1 MNIKKRARAGDR
13 QALEILFRQFIPA
26 DEAIEDVAFLGERGL
41 FGLGT
46 HSFAAVTDRRV
57 ASLQLSM
64 FGRVT
69 YRDGYHEH
77 VNSSAVVQPSRS
89 HELIASVIAVLVWVA
104 VLYELVAVRKV
115 DGEWVRKPL
124 GHGPDLPDVLVIP
137 IVLGWVAISV
147 LFAPVVARL
156 LYRFSKSGLVL
167 NVRNGIPVYC
177 FTDRARMGRAN
188 HLASVA
194 TLARE
199 RRVPQ
204 GYAGGD
210 PVPMSAPSFTDAPS
224 RVPLWARW
232 SEHTCARVLGGV
244 VTVLAIVRSVA
255 APNLLGKVWDGT
267 WSPTLIQ
274 YLLPSLGLYVA
285 AAVLALA
292 VSQQIRAVATGWV
305 LGISL
310 AIGMQSLVG
319 LALSGMPAADGF
331 RYVAAYDAGY
341 WTVHGVGLV
350 IALVAIA
357 GWLLSPMPVRTSP
370 IEEELAI
377 APALSLWMTTG
388 GFAILVGT
396 LMPWA
401 GNHLWLWGTGHGM
414 AADEGYTPGSGRFFA
429 VFVLGTL
436 LGASI
441 PLAALGRRRRL
452 STPSVLAG
460 WSLALLMMLLT
471 INFEQGR
478 LAFGFLLAELGTV
491 VTLVGSVGL
500 LVAVPIRRRL
510 RSFAASHTVAAAW
523 PPPTV
528 HAD

>member
-13 QALEILFRQFIPA
+13 AALEVMFRQFIPA

-64 FGRVT
+64 LGRVT

-77 VNSSAVVQPSRS
+77 VNSSAVMQPSRT
-89 HELIASVIAVLVWVA
+89 HELMASAVALLLWVA
-104 VLYELVAVRKV
+104 VLYELVAVRV
-115 DGEWVRKPL
+115 GSGGTLVRKPF
-124 GHGPDLPDVLVIP
+124 GFGPIIPDLLVIP
-137 IVLGWVAISV
+137 IVAAWVGILV
-147 LFAPVVARL
+147 LFAPLAARL
-156 LYRFSKSGLVL
+156 LYRYAKSGLVL

-188 HLASVA
+188 QLASVA

-204 GYAGGD
+204 GAAGGGA
-210 PVPMSAPSFTDAPS
+210 APAPAPTFTNASP

-232 SEHTCARVLGGV
+232 SEHTCARTLGGV
-244 VTVLAIVRSVA
+244 VTVLAIIRSVA
-255 APNLLGKVWDGT
+255 APNLLGRIWDGA
-267 WSPTLIQ
+267 WSPTLVQ
-274 YLLPSLGLYVA
+274 YLPPTLALYVA

-292 VSQQIRAVATGWV
+292 ERQRVRAVATGWL

-310 AIGMQSLVG
+310 AIGVQSLVG
-319 LALSGMPAADGF
+319 LTLSGMPAADGF
-331 RYVAAYDAGY
+331 GYVAADDAGY
-341 WTVHGVGLV
+341 WFVHVVGIV
-350 IALVAIA
+350 IALAAVA
-357 GWLLSPMPVRTSP
+357 GWVLSPMAVRTSP
-370 IEEELAI
+370 VEEEVAL

-388 GFAILVGT
+388 GFAILIGT

-401 GNHLWLWGTGHGM
+401 DHLWLWGTG
-414 AADEGYTPGSGRFFA
+414 DEMGAGGVYRLGTAQLLPLFA
-429 VFVLGTL
+429 VGTL
-436 LGASI
+436 LGVGI

-460 WSLALLMMLLT
+460 WSVAILMMLVT
-471 INFEQGR
+471 IQLEQGSME
-478 LAFGFLLAELGTV
+478 LGFLLAELGAV
-491 VTLVGSVGL
+491 VTMIGSIGL
-500 LVAVPIRRRL
+500 LVALPIRRRL
-510 RSFAASHTVAAAW
+510 RSFAAHTVAAW

-528 HAD
+528 QAD